1 MDIKLDDPNYDYIV
15 LGTGLTESIVSASL
29 QKYGK
34 KILNID
40 IDTLYGSSLKT
51 MNLKEMIKYINN
63 KNDKK

>member
-15 LGTGLTESIVSASL
+15 LGTGLTESIVSVFI
-29 QKYGK
+29 QKYRK

-40 IDTLYGSSLKT
+40 IDILYGSSLKT